1 MTQAGE
7 RDGDMS
13 TQELAAWYHENAPET
28 DALDFAAEL
37 AIIRVYQ
44 LVTVPPGREGRK
56 RFNNLRFNVLRL
68 LYQTEAR
75 QLLMSEIGR
84 GLNVGVTNVTTLVNE
99 LVAEGLVRRAD
110 HPRDKRKKWAVLTPK
125 GARAFE
131 AELPFVAQVVKRLW
145 GVLDTDDK
153 QQLVRLLAKYAD
165 RVRESAVS
173 DEIKALREA
182 RSDAAE
188 RR

>member
-1 MTQAGE
+1 VTH
-7 RDGDMS
+7 DGATPADLS
-13 TQELAAWYHENAPET
+13 NQELATWYHANAPGT
-28 DALDFAAEL
+28 DALDFEAEL
-37 AIIRVYQ
+37 EVIRVYQ

-75 QLLMSEIGR
+75 RLLMSEIGR
-84 GLNVGVTNVTTLVNE
+84 GLNVSVTNVTTLVNE

-125 GARAFE
+125 GIRAFE
-131 AELPFVAQVVKRLW
+131 TELPFVAQVIKRLW

-165 RVRESAVS
+165 RARESAVA

-182 RSDAAE
+182 RGG
-188 RR
+188 